1 MLGMC
6 EIMWIPTKYFHFLIS
21 EALCCC
27 NRAFNSLSLFSM
39 SIFRWRAKMK
49 DNNAEMINKYFK
61 LILFHVLDVYF
72 ENIWSHFQ
80 YQIRAKSSRRLLFI
94 SLVKEESIYVIV
106 SFYFSESSTPRA
118 SIFLRWQSTWTPIIL
133 RYHHSQTR
141 KRSKY
146 FHLRFTCGGMFAMFR
161 YLVLT
166 SVLFGGGMTVKRMI
180 PESADLDEL
189 VWFETPS
196 RHEVLVNG
204 ILKQLSQLKHNQVY

>member
-49 DNNAEMINKYFK
+49 DNNAEMNNRYFK

-80 YQIRAKSSRRLLFI
+80 YRTNQSE
-94 SLVKEESIYVIV
+94 VKQTTFNFFLGQRNYL
-106 SFYFSESSTPRA
+106 RHR
-118 SIFLRWQSTWTPIIL
+118 IFLLLGIVNAKGFNISQMSEYLNTNNSRISPLSNQEEEQIFSSQI
-133 RYHHSQTR
+133 HSWWN
-141 KRSKY
+141 
-146 FHLRFTCGGMFAMFR
+146 
-161 YLVLT
+161 V
-166 SVLFGGGMTVKRMI
+166 
-180 PESADLDEL
+180 
-189 VWFETPS
+189 
-196 RHEVLVNG
+196 RHV
-204 ILKQLSQLKHNQVY
+204 